1 MQIFR
6 SGIEFISSELYT
18 QYKKACLFNDLN
30 TISEIL
36 RTEIPLEA
44 KHLGKKVKDFNL
56 DQWKEEGLTAIETG
70 ITAKFLQN
78 ENLHRC
84 LLATINKLLAEAS
97 VDTLWG
103 IGLQLHD
110 KDILNRSKWISFG
123 WMSKV
128 LMKIRDENPLPPLNT
143 N

>member
-1 MQIFR
+1 M
-6 SGIEFISSELYT
+6 
-18 QYKKACLFNDLN
+18 
-30 TISEIL
+30 
-36 RTEIPLEA
+36 
-44 KHLGKKVKDFNL
+44 V
-56 DQWKEEGLTAIETG
+56 IETD

-84 LLATINKLLAEAS
+84 LLATSNKLLAEAS
-97 VDTLWG
+97 VDTLWV
-103 IGLQLHD
+103 IGLQLHH
-110 KDILNRSKWISFG
+110 KDVLNRSKWTSVG